1 MGRRTRS
8 SNSNMPSPGSSGQDI
23 KKTTKRKS
31 QTPVT
36 TGAVKKTK
44 ITQREAQPLQT
55 ESNAAE
61 LQLLLQRI
69 TEMEAANKQMEAANK
84 QMVEASQL
92 ELQVQ
97 KQLLVTQAAQQ
108 EEAHHHHYAL
118 LTQLRRDLD
127 KEKEAKLELMQSI
140 CQQQDSL
147 IADESEISILRT
159 SKVSPGCSSQA

>member
-44 ITQREAQPLQT
+44 ITQREAQPF
-55 ESNAAE
+55 E

-69 TEMEAANKQMEAANK
+69 KEMEAANK

-108 EEAHHHHYAL
+108 EEAHHSRH
-118 LTQLRRDLD
+118 
-127 KEKEAKLELMQSI
+127 
-140 CQQQDSL
+140 
-147 IADESEISILRT
+147 
-159 SKVSPGCSSQA
+159 